1 MEPLIGILGG
11 MGPLATV
18 DLMNKIV
25 EEAAASR
32 DQGHAPVVTWNV
44 PQVPDRQ
51 QALMGCGESPVS
63 AMLNGIAKLNL
74 VRATRIAIA
83 CNTAHYWFD
92 ELSTASKAPI
102 IHIAD
107 ATLDMLAASNAIEGP
122 VGLVATRGTLAA
134 GFYQARFG
142 AREMQTLTN
151 TESEID
157 EFFVPG
163 CYAIKRGEYEKGGQL
178 LQVAAEHLIRRGAT
192 TLVLAC
198 SEVPIA
204 FEKMN
209 SQLMAISVDPNRALA
224 RACVSYWRHCGI
236 RPMK

>member
-51 QALMGCGESPVS
+51 QVLMGCGVS

-83 CNTAHYWFD
+83 CNPAHYRFD

-102 IHIAD
+102 IH
-107 ATLDMLAASNAIEGP
+107 
-122 VGLVATRGTLAA
+122 
-134 GFYQARFG
+134 
-142 AREMQTLTN
+142 
-151 TESEID
+151 
-157 EFFVPG
+157 
-163 CYAIKRGEYEKGGQL
+163 
-178 LQVAAEHLIRRGAT
+178 
-192 TLVLAC
+192 
-198 SEVPIA
+198 
-204 FEKMN
+204 
-209 SQLMAISVDPNRALA
+209 
-224 RACVSYWRHCGI
+224 
-236 RPMK
+236 